1 MALTMMAP
9 RAARGAR
16 GRAMT
21 ARNARR
27 GSSRPVV
34 RRAGAARG
42 GAGRSRGELA
52 RVHAEHGH
60 GDDDVHDAERA
71 AIDAVTDAGDREGV
85 ERADAAAEASTSARV
100 EAVGDGA
107 RERAAGV
114 GEDVGEDVDA
124 HGEHEEEYEEY
135 EEEVDYEFHDYV
147 ADAKAQL
154 SLLKPDF
161 SWRAAEASTTAA
173 AEAGA
178 YRFLSVRA
186 PYVAAESAYALD
198 AHSVVGTIIACG
210 SMWSVRALRRAMEGR
225 FGAGAGAGAGSSG
238 AAREMTEEERVR
250 EAELRAER
258 KEREETAE
266 KERRRVRDEEEAR
279 ERERQETLARMQA
292 EADAKAAEEEEKR
305 REEMRA
311 ELRRKNA
318 EEKARLEARLK
329 AEAEA
334 KAAQLAAERAE
345 RDAARAEKER
355 LEAEERARRQI
366 VCDERGEIEHTVS
379 ADISVVMKRDN
390 ASAPVDVTV
399 SARVGISYGASET
412 YSYKT
417 ADVARVAALDLCSV
431 VAAQAMTAYGS
442 DARLQDMMGNG
453 PLKKLPGMD
462 DLEFEHWTRVMQ
474 ARMDSELRTSIVRS
488 GAALEVKLRETG
500 AAGKETSKSTLRFTR
515 RCLPIDDE
523 ANITNRMST
532 AVDVVAESVLAD
544 AADAA
549 SGTTSGVVEDV
560 TAIIDPIEFY
570 ELGQLHGL
578 HPSIIFPA
586 EHPATGLSGELMAS
600 ILTLSHFVRRAE
612 RDFAEDVRVAERAK
626 QIAATLVGRSANKQG
641 SWRAMYLDGFTGDA
655 LTSASAMAD
664 TVLPDDDAI
673 RMLLNAAVEDQRR
686 RAAGEQSAF
695 EEEWPDADVV
705 RKQRL
710 KEIRENQPITERLWA
725 LRNSAAQLAQ
735 SGSKAQAR
743 SMLEEALELR
753 KRDVLKKGD
762 DDEHTP
768 EALPELLALVK
779 LLETVDAWAD
789 DCAKA
794 RVDVL
799 RAVSSAADVVA
810 DRDGDAPAAA
820 ALFECAMSE
829 YAPFLQAYSDDD
841 DDALYD
847 ILSALR
853 ASVDARWSAAGVD
866 PADVDAREET
876 MTTVVGAHS
885 AVDAIT
891 RVYTKELEARRRL
904 GP

>member
-1 MALTMMAP
+1 M
-9 RAARGAR
+9 
-16 GRAMT
+16 
-21 ARNARR
+21 
-27 GSSRPVV
+27 V
-34 RRAGAARG
+34 RRADAARRE
-42 GAGRSRGELA
+42 AGRSRGELA
-52 RVHAEHGH
+52 RVRAERGDE
-60 GDDDVHDAERA
+60 DDDARDAELRA
-71 AIDAVTDAGDREGV
+71 IEAAADAGGRESV

-107 RERAAGV
+107 REPSAGV
-114 GEDVGEDVDA
+114 GENVVGEEVDA

-173 AEAGA
+173 ANADA

-225 FGAGAGAGAGSSG
+225 FGAGAGVGSSG

-258 KEREETAE
+258 KEREENAE
-266 KERRRVRDEEEAR
+266 KERRRLRDEEEAR

-399 SARVGISYGASET
+399 SARVGISSGASET

-515 RCLPIDDE
+515 RCLPVDAE
-523 ANITNRMST
+523 VNITNRMST

-612 RDFAEDVRVAERAK
+612 RDFADDVRVAERAK

-820 ALFECAMSE
+820 ALFERAMGE

>member
-1 MALTMMAP
+1 MTAP
-9 RAARGAR
+9 RAGRGAR

-21 ARNARR
+21 ARDARR
-27 GSSRPVV
+27 GASRPMV
-34 RRAGAARG
+34 RRADAARRE
-42 GAGRSRGELA
+42 AGRSRGELA
-52 RVHAEHGH
+52 RVRAERGDE
-60 GDDDVHDAERA
+60 DDDARDAELRA
-71 AIDAVTDAGDREGV
+71 IEAAADAGGRESV

-107 RERAAGV
+107 REPSAGV
-114 GEDVGEDVDA
+114 GENVVGEEVDA

-173 AEAGA
+173 ANADA

-225 FGAGAGAGAGSSG
+225 FGAGAGVGSSG

-258 KEREETAE
+258 KEREENAE
-266 KERRRVRDEEEAR
+266 KERRRLRDEEEAR

-399 SARVGISYGASET
+399 SARVGISSGASET

-500 AAGKETSKSTLRFTR
+500 ASGKETSKATLKFTR

-612 RDFAEDVRVAERAK
+612 RDFADDVRVAERAK

-820 ALFECAMSE
+820 ALFERAMGE